1 MATLSS
7 PGLGSGIDVKS
18 IVSQLV
24 ALEKAPLTQLRT
36 QASAQQ
42 TKLSTF
48 GSIKSQVAALED
60 AAARLSKTSAWDVFK
75 ASSAK
80 SDSVGVSAS
89 AGASPGTYSVEVSK
103 LAQGQSTVSNAVPT
117 GTAMGAG
124 TLSIQLGRWDGDA
137 FNAGAKEPLTLTIKE
152 GESSLAQIAAQIN
165 GAKVGVNATVVKD
178 STGERLLVQSSET
191 GENNGFQITTTP
203 AESGPPGSINLSRL
217 AYSSTDA
224 DTDGMTQTQPAQNAE
239 ATINKVPIS
248 SASNRL
254 ADTLPGLS
262 FDLQQVTT
270 EPVRITV
277 STDQAALKKNVQS
290 FVDAY
295 NTLNTTLTT
304 ATRYD
309 EGSKVAGPLQGDSTA
324 VGLQT
329 ALRGMMRSVTAGG
342 TLSRLSDAGIEI
354 QGGGKLGINQT
365 KLDGA
370 LEKLDDLKNLF
381 TASTG
386 EPTSQGFGL
395 KVRDF
400 ARGLNQTD
408 GIISNRNAA
417 LQASIKRNA
426 QEQEKVNVKAARAEV
441 RYLAQYNAMD
451 AAVGRLSGLSSFVS
465 QQITLWNKNTG

>member
-1 MATLSS
+1 MPTISS

-36 QASAQQ
+36 QAAAQQ

-60 AAARLSKTSAWDVFK
+60 AAGRLSKTSAWDVFK
-75 ASSAK
+75 ASSSK

-89 AGASPGTYSVEVSK
+89 TGAAPGTYSVEVSK
-103 LAQGQSTVSNAVPT
+103 LAQGQSTVSTSVPT
-117 GTAMGAG
+117 GATMGAG

-137 FNAGAKEPLTLTIKE
+137 FNAGAKAPLTLTIKE
-152 GESSLAQIAAQIN
+152 GESSLTQIAAQIN
-165 GAKVGVNATVVKD
+165 GAKAGVSATVVKD
-178 STGERLLVQSSET
+178 STGERLLVQSSDT
-191 GENNGFQITTTP
+191 GEDNGFQIMTTP
-203 AESGPPGSINLSRL
+203 TGNGQPGGVNLSRL
-217 AYSSTDA
+217 AYSATN
-224 DTDGMTQTQPAQNAE
+224 TDGMTQTQPAQNAE

-254 ADTLPGLS
+254 TDTLPGLS

-277 STDQAALKKNVQS
+277 SNDQAALKKNVQA

-309 EGSKVAGPLQGDSTA
+309 EASKVAGPLQGDSTA

-342 TLSRLSDAGIEI
+342 SLSRLSDAGLEI
-354 QGGGKLGINQT
+354 QAGGRLGINQT

-381 TASTG
+381 TSSTG
-386 EPTSQGFGL
+386 EPTNQGFGL

-451 AAVGRLSGLSSFVS
+451 ASVGKLNGLSAFVT